1 MLLGGDG
8 LTCSSLFSTI
18 VRRFIEKAINEGD
31 VDSAGQ
37 FV

>member
-1 MLLGGDG
+1 MLGGDG
-8 LTCSSLFSTI
+8 LTYSILFSTI

-31 VDSAGQ
+31 FDSTGQ

>member
-8 LTCSSLFSTI
+8 LTCSRLFSTI

-31 VDSAGQ
+31 VDSPEHL
-37 FV
+37 V